1 MRQFLAIAFLSVLA
15 FAAGYGVRIWVDTTR
30 PVPPPPALGAEFADG
45 VRVTISAPAH
55 ATIYHS
61 TDRAALAA
69 DIASLMPQIEV
80 FQKRQHQIDTDFDA
94 ALQALLTPQQLDALA
109 VRRKRTVTPPST
121 SKAPLTDR
129 EIEWLREQPFVY
141 AVDHISVEFKVED
154 LDRDLKFTPEQKDKV
169 RDLLN
174 TRRER
179 YIALVDD
186 VPPPSLSLINLAKKV
201 QRLGEPQ
208 AAPVADSKP

>member
-1 MRQFLAIAFLSVLA
+1 MRQFFASAVLSVLA

-45 VRVTISAPAH
+45 VRVTIPAPAH
-55 ATIYHS
+55 ATYHS

-69 DIASLMPQIEV
+69 DIASLMPQISI
-80 FQKRQHQIDTDFDA
+80 FQKRQHQIDADFEA
-94 ALQALLTPQQLDALA
+94 ALEALLTPEQRDALV
-109 VRRKRTVTPPST
+109 VRHKRTTHPPST
-121 SKAPLTDR
+121 SRAPLTDK
-129 EIEWLREQPFVY
+129 EIEWLREQPLVN
-141 AVDHISVEFKVED
+141 AVDHISVEWKVED
-154 LDRDLKFTPEQKDKV
+154 LDRDLKFTREQRDRV

-186 VPPPSLSLINLAKKV
+186 VPPPSLSLINLAQKAE
-201 QRLGEPQ
+201 RLDEPP
-208 AAPVADSKP
+208 AAPAADPKP